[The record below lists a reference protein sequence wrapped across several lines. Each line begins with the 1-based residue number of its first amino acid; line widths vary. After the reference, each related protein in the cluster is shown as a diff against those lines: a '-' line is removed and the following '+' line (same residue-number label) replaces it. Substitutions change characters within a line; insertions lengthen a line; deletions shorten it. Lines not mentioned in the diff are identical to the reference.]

1 MVKNF
6 AVIGCGRFGRAVAT
20 TLYKLGHDV
29 LAIDKDEEVIQEIA
43 DEVTRAVTAIPDES
57 ALRDLGVADCDI
69 VIVSMGSDVESSV
82 ITTLIVKEL
91 KVPYVI
97 CKAGSEIQE
106 KILYKIGADRV
117 ISPERDTGVKLAKN
131 LVSEN
136 ILDKIDLDPDY
147 TLFEIITPAKW
158 VGKSLIELDIRKK
171 YHLNI
176 VAIKKHKKFMIT
188 PNPEEKLEENYTI
201 LLVGSNKNIKQFEQ
215 DIKEEII

>member
-29 LAIDKDEEVIQEIA
+29 LAIDKDEEVIQNIA
-43 DEVTRAVTAIPDES
+43 DDVTRAVTAIPDES

-117 ISPERDTGVKLAKN
+117 ISPERDSGVKLAKN

-147 TLFEIITPAKW
+147 TLFEILTPAKW

-176 VAIKKHKKFMIT
+176 VAIKKLKKFMIT

-201 LLVGSNKNIKQFEQ
+201 LLVGSNKSIRQFEQ
-215 DIKEEII
+215 KIKEEII